1 MNKMKDRRTYLRRRV
16 GGYKGQ
22 YWTLMLET
30 DFKSI
35 FSKVQKELGLKQKEL
50 FKTNRSKVK

>member
-1 MNKMKDRRTYLRRRV
+1 MKDRRTYLRRRV